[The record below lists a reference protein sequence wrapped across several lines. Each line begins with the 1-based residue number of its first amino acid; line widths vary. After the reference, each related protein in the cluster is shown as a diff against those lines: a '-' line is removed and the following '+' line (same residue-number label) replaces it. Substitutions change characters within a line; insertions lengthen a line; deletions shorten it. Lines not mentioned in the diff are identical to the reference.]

1 MASEQWQDQISDEIT
16 AALENGSVQEIIAV
30 SQKGHPA
37 DIATGLELLDDERR
51 DLILTSLP
59 ADTLS
64 RLIEFLPASDVEQ
77 ALDQRD
83 PADQRQVLEALPDD
97 ELADLI
103 QEVSS
108 EEGHKFINLLSS
120 DKKAALEKLLEYPE
134 NTAGGRMTTAF
145 AKLRK
150 NLTVGQAIQQ
160 LESQKEST
168 EVLSRIY
175 VVDAKGHIV
184 GKLRLRDL
192 AFNSHDCPIKDVMI
206 TDPITVTADT
216 DQEEAAQMMQK
227 YDFVALPVV
236 NKKDHL
242 LGVITHDDAMDILE
256 EETTEDI
263 EKSSGIGGERGD
275 VAYLQIPVLTHF
287 KRRFL
292 WVLGLAL
299 TALASGWILHSYEN
313 QLNSAFIL
321 TLYLPMIVAAGG
333 NTGAQSA
340 TMIIRSMALGELSSS
355 QFSRAVWKEMR
366 VGMLLGLVLGICIAA
381 QIHFFPIRQVDQG
394 LSALAFAAVVGFS
407 LTIQILSSTLI
418 GAALPLLATIARLDP
433 AVVASPAITTL
444 VDITGMIIYFAIA
457 SALLAI

>member
-1 MASEQWQDQISDEIT
+1 MATEQWQDQISDEIT
-16 AALENGSVQEIIAV
+16 EALENGSVDEIIV
-30 SQKGHPA
+30 VINKGHPA
-37 DIATGLELLDDERR
+37 DVASGLELLDDERR

-64 RLIEFLPASDVEQ
+64 RLIEFLPAPDVEK
-77 ALDQRD
+77 ALEQRD
-83 PADQRQVLEALPDD
+83 PKEQRHVLEALPDD

-103 QEVSS
+103 QEVDP
-108 EEGHKFINLLSS
+108 EEGRQFTSLVS
-120 DKKAALEKLLEYPE
+120 DNKKEALDKLLKYPE

-145 AKLRK
+145 AKLRE
-150 NLTVGQAIQQ
+150 NLTIGEAIEQ
-160 LESQKEST
+160 LKDLKDSA

-175 VVDAKGHIV
+175 VVDARNHIL

-192 AFNSHDCPIKDVMI
+192 TFNPRDRQIKDVMI
-206 TDPITVTADT
+206 SDPITVNASA

-227 YDFVALPVV
+227 YDFVAMPVV
-236 NKKDHL
+236 NEKDHL

-263 EKSSGIGGERGD
+263 EKGSGIGGERGD
-275 VAYLQIPVLTHF
+275 IAYLQIPVITHF

-299 TALASGWILHSYEN
+299 TALASGVILHSYKTE
-313 QLNSAFIL
+313 LDSAFIL
-321 TLYLPMIVAAGG
+321 MLYLPMIVAAGG

-340 TMIIRSMALGELSSS
+340 TMIIRSMALGELSAG
-355 QFSRAVWKEMR
+355 QFTRAVWKEMR
-366 VGMLLGLVLGICIAA
+366 VGMMLGLVLGACIAA
-381 QIHFFPIRQVDQG
+381 QIHFLPIHQVDDG

-407 LTIQILSSTLI
+407 LTIQILSSTII
-418 GAALPLLATIARLDP
+418 GAALPLLATLARLDP

-444 VDITGMIIYFAIA
+444 VDISGMIIYFAIA
-457 SALLAI
+457 SSLLAI

>member
-1 MASEQWQDQISDEIT
+1 MAREQWQDQISEEIT
-16 AALENGSVQEIIAV
+16 AALENGAVEEIVAV
-30 SQKGHPA
+30 CAKGHPA
-37 DIATGLELLDDERR
+37 DVAAGLELLDDERR
-51 DLILTSLP
+51 DSILTSLP
-59 ADTLS
+59 THTLS
-64 RLIEFLPASDVEQ
+64 QLIEFLPAADAEKS
-77 ALDQRD
+77 LDQRETTEL
-83 PADQRQVLEALPDD
+83 RHILEALPDD

-103 QEVSS
+103 QEVPP
-108 EEGHKFINLLSS
+108 GKGQHFINLLSDS
-120 DKKAALEKLLEYPE
+120 KRIALDKLLIYPE

-145 AKLRK
+145 AKLRE
-150 NLTVGQAIQQ
+150 NLTVGEAIGQ
-160 LESQKEST
+160 LESLKESA
-168 EVLSRIY
+168 EVLSRIF
-175 VVDAKGHIV
+175 VVDSRNHIL

-192 AFNSHDCPIKDVMI
+192 TFNSQDCPIRDIMI
-206 TDPITVTADT
+206 SDPIVIQAQA
-216 DQEEAAQMMQK
+216 DQEEAAQMMMK

-236 NKKDHL
+236 NQKGHL

-299 TALASGWILHSYEN
+299 TALASGWVLHSYEKE
-313 QLNSAFIL
+313 LHAAFIL

-340 TMIIRSMALGELSSS
+340 TMIIRSMALGELSTG

-381 QIHFFPIRQVDQG
+381 QIHFLPIQRVDGG

-407 LTIQILSSTLI
+407 LTVQILSSTII
-418 GAALPLLATIARLDP
+418 GASLPLLATLARLDP

-444 VDITGMIIYFAIA
+444 VDISGMVIYFAIA
-457 SALLAI
+457 SSLLAI

>member
-1 MASEQWQDQISDEIT
+1 MATEQWQDQISEKIT
-16 AALENGSVQEIIAV
+16 AALESGSVKEIIVV
-30 SQKGHPA
+30 SEEGHPA
-37 DIATGLELLDDERR
+37 DVAAGLELLDDERR

-64 RLIEFLPASDVEQ
+64 KLIEFLPASDVEKG
-77 ALDQRD
+77 LDQRD
-83 PADQRQVLEALPDD
+83 PADQRHVLEALPDD

-103 QEVSS
+103 QEVSPD
-108 EEGHKFINLLSS
+108 EGRKFIDLLSDS
-120 DKKAALEKLLEYPE
+120 KKTALDKLLIYPE

-145 AKLRK
+145 AKLRE
-150 NLTVGQAIQQ
+150 NLTIGEAIKQ
-160 LESQKEST
+160 LESLKDSA

-175 VVDAKGHIV
+175 VIDARNHIL

-192 AFNSHDCPIKDVMI
+192 TFNPRDRLIKDVMI
-206 TDPITVTADT
+206 AEPITVNASV

-263 EKSSGIGGERGD
+263 EKASGIGGERGD
-275 VAYLQIPVLTHF
+275 IAYLQIPVLTHF

-292 WVLGLAL
+292 WVLALAL
-299 TALASGWILHSYEN
+299 AALASGVILHSYEKE
-313 QLNSAFIL
+313 LNSAFIL

-340 TMIIRSMALGELSSS
+340 TMIIRSMALGELSSG
-355 QFSRAVWKEMR
+355 QFFRAVWKEMR
-366 VGMLLGLVLGICIAA
+366 VGMLLGLVLGICIAL
-381 QIHFFPIRQVDQG
+381 QIHFLPLHQVDSG

-407 LTIQILSSTLI
+407 LTIQILSSTII
-418 GAALPLLATIARLDP
+418 GAALPLLATTAKLDP

-457 SALLAI
+457 SSLLAI

>member
-1 MASEQWQDQISDEIT
+1 MATEHWQDQISDEIT
-16 AALENGSVQEIIAV
+16 AALENGSVEEITAV
-30 SQKGHPA
+30 CAKGHPA
-37 DIATGLELLDDERR
+37 DLAAGLELLDDERR
-51 DLILTSLP
+51 DSILTSLP
-59 ADTLS
+59 AHTLS
-64 RLIEFLPASDVEQ
+64 QLIEFLPASDAEKS
-77 ALDQRD
+77 LDQRG
-83 PADQRQVLEALPDD
+83 ATEQRQILEALPDD

-103 QEVSS
+103 QEVSP
-108 EEGHKFINLLSS
+108 GKGQQFISLLSDS
-120 DKKAALEKLLEYPE
+120 KRIALDKLLIYPE

-145 AKLRK
+145 AKLGE
-150 NLTVGQAIQQ
+150 NLTVGEAIGQ
-160 LESQKEST
+160 LESLKESA
-168 EVLSRIY
+168 EVLSRIF
-175 VVDAKGHIV
+175 VVDSRNHV
-184 GKLRLRDL
+184 LGKLRLRDL
-192 AFNSHDCPIKDVMI
+192 TFNPRDRPIKDIMI
-206 TDPITVTADT
+206 SDAIVIQARA
-216 DQEEAAQMMQK
+216 DQEEAVQMIMK

-236 NKKDHL
+236 NQKGHL

-299 TALASGWILHSYEN
+299 TALASGWVLHSYEKE
-313 QLNSAFIL
+313 LNAAFIL

-340 TMIIRSMALGELSSS
+340 TMIIRSMALGELSTG

-381 QIHFFPIRQVDQG
+381 QIHFLPIQHVDGG

-407 LTIQILSSTLI
+407 LTAQILSSTII
-418 GAALPLLATIARLDP
+418 GASLPLLATLARLDP

-444 VDITGMIIYFAIA
+444 VDISGMVIYFAIA
-457 SALLAI
+457 SSLLAI